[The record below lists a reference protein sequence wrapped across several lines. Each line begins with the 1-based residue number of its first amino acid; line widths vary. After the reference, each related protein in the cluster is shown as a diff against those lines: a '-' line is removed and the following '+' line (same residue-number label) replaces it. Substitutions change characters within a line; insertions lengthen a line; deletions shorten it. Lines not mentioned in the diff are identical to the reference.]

1 VSHPRLAAVRAAPR
15 EATAHSTIETKAAAL
30 DTRLRSLG
38 SLIIAYS
45 GGVDSAYLA
54 VSATRVLGHRALCV
68 TADSASY
75 PDRHRELAL
84 GTARAFS
91 LRHEII
97 ETDELSR
104 PEYRANPANRCYY
117 CKTELYSK
125 LTALARE
132 RGIAAVADGSNADD
146 RGDYRPGRQAAR
158 ELGVVS
164 PLDEADLTKDEI
176 RELARR
182 AGMSTWDEPAS
193 ACLSSRIPYHS
204 EVTDE
209 KLRRIEAAERVVRDL
224 GFRIFRVRHHDTLA
238 RLELGRDEL
247 SRAFEPQIAEALDK
261 GLRAA
266 GYHYVTIDLRGY
278 RLGSLN
284 EALRLRP
291 V

>member
-104 PEYRANPANRCYY
+104 PEYRANPANRGRRRRQQRGRSRRLP
-117 CKTELYSK
+117 TRPPGG
-125 LTALARE
+125 AR
-132 RGIAAVADGSNADD
+132 
-146 RGDYRPGRQAAR
+146 
-158 ELGVVS
+158 
-164 PLDEADLTKDEI
+164 
-176 RELARR
+176 ARR
-182 AGMSTWDEPAS
+182 RQPP
-193 ACLSSRIPYHS
+193 R
-204 EVTDE
+204 
-209 KLRRIEAAERVVRDL
+209 
-224 GFRIFRVRHHDTLA
+224 
-238 RLELGRDEL
+238 
-247 SRAFEPQIAEALDK
+247 
-261 GLRAA
+261 
-266 GYHYVTIDLRGY
+266 
-278 RLGSLN
+278 
-284 EALRLRP
+284 
-291 V
+291 